1 MMKRDKSMAA
11 VQMKMDLNAALKPFD
26 YPEEPDSEGV
36 SGMKWF
42 GYAESATRKKEGPSV
57 PKRANRDIKFVD

>member
-26 YPEEPDSEGV
+26 YPEEPD